1 MDIPSCLP
9 SLMTSFHSGFCPSY
23 ATKTA
28 ALFKITSDLH
38 DAAASA
44 LFSVLNLLDLLAAL
58 GPVNNSVLL
67 DILLSLGFLSTVYS
81 WFSFILWPPPLSF
94 FLASWIHSSF
104 FFFFFLPLPEFTPL
118 SFCYQLVVGLLQG
131 RVVVQEEKT
140 GRKGWNL
147 CASRSWGW
155 EWEERRASGFREH
168 LKWAC
173 SLTKA
178 YWLTCGERRHSRGT
192 VGCHVWHRLGSA
204 ASVSLGS
211 CWRSQK
217 RLWGSGINF
226 GLAAVSEVGLEGRI
240 IRIWVML
247 WGRALWQLDSLSD
260 NRWL

>member
-9 SLMTSFHSGFCPSY
+9 SLMNSFHSGFCPSY
-23 ATKTA
+23 STKTA

-38 DAAASA
+38 DAVSSA
-44 LFSVLNLLDLLAAL
+44 LFSALNLLDLLAVL
-58 GPVNNSVLL
+58 GPINNSLLL
-67 DILLSLGFLSTVYS
+67 DILLSLGFLSIIYS
-81 WFSFILWPPPLSF
+81 WFSFILWLPPSLSF
-94 FLASWIHSSF
+94 FLTFWVHS
-104 FFFFFLPLPEFTPL
+104 FL
-118 SFCYQLVVGLLQG
+118 CYHLVVGLLQG
-131 RVVVQEEKT
+131 RLVVQEEKT
-140 GRKGWNL
+140 SRKGWNL

-155 EWEERRASGFREH
+155 EWEERRASGFRDH

-192 VGCHVWHRLGSA
+192 VGCHVWDRPGSA
-204 ASVSLGS
+204 VSVSLGS

-240 IRIWVML
+240 IRVWVTL
-247 WGRALWQLDSLSD
+247 WGRAVWQLDSLSD